1 MSGAVTGPES
11 WTQVRQGRLP
21 AAAAVTAHT
30 CFLLNDSPVLEAVN
44 MLLQPRAELHV
55 AHVVQEDIDD
65 GPCPA
70 AHFWGRQELAELK
83 ENTHQR

>member
-1 MSGAVTGPES
+1 
-11 WTQVRQGRLP
+11 
-21 AAAAVTAHT
+21 
-30 CFLLNDSPVLEAVN
+30 

-70 AHFWGRQELAELK
+70 AHFWGRQDLAELK
-83 ENTHQR
+83 ENTHQRWGAQDQEHCLSKLILQAGTHSH